1 MTGVV
6 GPLSVE
12 ILERFGKG
20 VLVPE
25 AYLPRVSGLVCP
37 LLFFLGTELYLP
49 GPDRSYFQKGVVMVI
64 FL

>member
-6 GPLSVE
+6 GLLSVE

-25 AYLPRVSGLVCP
+25 AYLLRVSESVCS
-37 LLFFLGTELYLP
+37 LHFFLGTEL
-49 GPDRSYFQKGVVMVI
+49 
-64 FL
+64 